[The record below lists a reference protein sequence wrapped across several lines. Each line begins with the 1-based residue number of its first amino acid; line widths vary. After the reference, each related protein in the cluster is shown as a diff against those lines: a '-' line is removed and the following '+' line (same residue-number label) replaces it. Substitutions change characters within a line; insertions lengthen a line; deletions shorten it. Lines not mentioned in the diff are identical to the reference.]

1 MNEIH
6 VLIMIIVIFEKVW
19 LIPFRSVK
27 YQYKHK
33 YFYFSERD
41 GIRKKLEVRKVKYF
55 LNDAKPA
62 DVLELKLVET

>member
-6 VLIMIIVIFEKVW
+6 VLIMIIVLFEKVW

-41 GIRKKLEVRKVKYF
+41 GIRKKLEVRKVIF
-55 LNDAKPA
+55 FF
-62 DVLELKLVET
+62 